1 MFKIITLCITVI
13 LLLISITLM
22 IILLGV
28 IGHFM
33 MKFIIYA
40 MDKIIGI
47 VEKWNYCEIEGG
59 QYFV

>member
-13 LLLISITLM
+13 LLLICITLM

-40 MDKIIGI
+40 MNKIIGI
-47 VEKWNYCEIEGG
+47 VEK
-59 QYFV
+59 